1 VKTLVDLFRSLEARH
16 GEFLVYDD
24 GYRVRRHSYTDVT
37 RAARGFS
44 ARLRAAGV
52 AKQDKVLLWGENRPE
67 WIVAYW
73 GVILSGAV
81 AVPIDYRSSP
91 DFVMKVRGIVDARLI
106 LAGDDVPKVPK
117 VPGVPEVL
125 NVPGVPG
132 VP

>member
-1 VKTLVDLFRSLEARH
+1 MTTLVDLFRSLEARR

-37 RAARGFS
+37 RASRGFA

-52 AKQDKVLLWGENRPE
+52 ARNDKVLLWGENRPE

-91 DFVMKVRGIVDARLI
+91 EFVMKVRGIVDARSI
-106 LAGDDVPKVPK
+106 LSGDDVA
-117 VPGVPEVL
+117 
-125 NVPGVPG
+125 
-132 VP
+132 

>member
-1 VKTLVDLFRSLEARH
+1 MKTLVDLFRSLEARR

-24 GYRVRRHSYTDVT
+24 GYRVRRHSYADVT
-37 RAARGFS
+37 RASRGFA

-52 AKQDKVLLWGENRPE
+52 ARNDKVLLWGENRPE

-91 DFVMKVRGIVDARLI
+91 EFVIKRARHRRR
-106 LAGDDVPKVPK
+106 AG
-117 VPGVPEVL
+117 
-125 NVPGVPG
+125 
-132 VP
+132 